1 MPGAFF
7 KSWALWEQLC
17 FALGAGIV
25 LVILLGCSVLIYNHW
40 RLRKYTAIAA
50 TKATLTRQMQH
61 TPSARRRQGQEIP
74 FGVRALEKGVEVD
87 GIWISHSNTPANS
100 VPGSP
105 ELFPR
110 TKAAHEDLSTHRT
123 SSASNMSHIE
133 MPQPLH
139 PHPAVMSPS
148 GSNNKKSSPP
158 SDTRVP
164 ERTHKPPPTSDHQRR
179 GQATYRPRRSSKL
192 RYSDSI
198 DPEDSEA
205 IEALEGRSWLDGN
218 GKRPEGSES
227 EFGYQDRSVSGSG
240 SSSSGAYDA
249 SNHATPPKQPTAFL
263 HPNYLNPPKRHAR
276 ASYELSDIEPIGP
289 STHDAHVDERGHLL
303 VRNRCNGM
311 TVAYDSAQ
319 DAVPIVRTTPHH
331 ETSDPFTTPDGT
343 PPDHHL
349 PAFGLGNDSA
359 DYRAQNI
366 VSNEVT
372 YTPGHAEPLNP
383 FDGNRQVRRSQI
395 IRKVNSGFE
404 ILRPGSLDVPCQST
418 DSAKWTA
425 EESGNKRQSR
435 KLQKRGHANSFGIEK
450 T

>member
-1 MPGAFF
+1 M
-7 KSWALWEQLC
+7 
-17 FALGAGIV
+17 
-25 LVILLGCSVLIYNHW
+25 LIYNHW

-50 TKATLTRQMQH
+50 TKATLTQQMQH
-61 TPSARRRQGQEIP
+61 TPSVRRRQGQEIP

-87 GIWISHSNTPANS
+87 GVWISRSNTPANS

-110 TKAAHEDLSTHRT
+110 AKAAHEDLSTGRT
-123 SSASNMSHIE
+123 SSASNMSRIV
-133 MPQPLH
+133 MPQPVHSHL
-139 PHPAVMSPS
+139 AVMRPS
-148 GSNNKKSSPP
+148 GSNNRKPSPP

-205 IEALEGRSWLDGN
+205 IEALEGRSWSDGN
-218 GKRPEGSES
+218 GKRPEGNFLALISSYPHSHDAVGSES
-227 EFGYQDRSVSGSG
+227 ESGYQDRSVSGSG
-240 SSSSGAYDA
+240 SSSSDAYDA
-249 SNHATPPKQPTAFL
+249 SNHANPPKQSTAFL
-263 HPNYLNPPKRHAR
+263 HPNYLKPTKGHAP

-303 VRNRCNGM
+303 VRNRYNGM
-311 TVAYDSAQ
+311 TVAYDSAP
-319 DAVPIVRTTPHH
+319 DAVPIVTTTPHH

-349 PAFGLGNDSA
+349 SAFGLDNESA
-359 DYRAQNI
+359 DYRTQQI
-366 VSNEVT
+366 DPTEVT
-372 YTPGHAEPLNP
+372 YTPGHAEPLKP
-383 FDGNRQVRRSQI
+383 FDGNRQLRRSQV

-404 ILRPGSLDVPCQST
+404 ILRPGSLDVPRQST
-418 DSAKWTA
+418 DSAEWTA
-425 EESGNKRQSR
+425 EESGIKRQSR
-435 KLQKRGHANSFGIEK
+435 KLQKGGRANSYGIQQ